1 MRFFLRRTAFYAFT
15 AWAAITINF
24 FLPRMLKGDPVSA
37 YLAKNQGRISPEAA
51 DSLRTLFGLD
61 TDKSMLQQYADYWGL
76 LFQGTWVARSPRDW
90 PR

>member
-24 FLPRMLKGDPVSA
+24 FLPRMMKGDPVSA
-37 YLAKNQGRISPEAA
+37 YLQKNQGRISPEAI

-61 TDKSMLQQYADYWGL
+61 SNKSL
-76 LFQGTWVARSPRDW
+76 L
-90 PR
+90 